1 MLKLC
6 PLQCPNPIHQN
17 VLQSLKLH
25 FIFQHY
31 FSRMLVPYIA
41 LVFLLLHFEVE
52 ASSGDKLEKKLD
64 AVESNYAKLSEAYE
78 KLVKAIVVCVK
89 QTISQL

>member
-1 MLKLC
+1 
-6 PLQCPNPIHQN
+6 
-17 VLQSLKLH
+17 
-25 FIFQHY
+25 
-31 FSRMLVPYIA
+31 MLVPYIA

-89 QTISQL
+89 QTMSLLWFIKQIRQFLRVVYIQPAAN

>member
-1 MLKLC
+1 MML
-6 PLQCPNPIHQN
+6 
-17 VLQSLKLH
+17 
-25 FIFQHY
+25 
-31 FSRMLVPYIA
+31 FSYSA

-52 ASSGDKLEKKLD
+52 ASSGDKLEKKLH

-89 QTISQL
+89 QTISQFLFIKQIRQLLRVVYIQPAAN